1 MKAKNTTKFQNYLI
15 DKTIAVPFNNDFKLI
30 SKLGKLLKP
39 PLPFEV
45 SIYFAS
51 NPLIST
57 TGRRFPG
64 YKNFMGKNK
73 NFQAKEFDQMLIKTL
88 KKAKSYGFKTNLL
101 LNNILLGMAHDNK
114 TLIRD
119 IKKIQNYLEKL
130 YETGYLDKVTISNPY
145 LLELINWNK
154 LKNLEIKTSVNLQIK
169 DAKTIEMLN
178 ILCDNWLERNRL
190 TTIEIQKDLLRDLK
204 TLKKIKRKIKNK
216 IKLSILINEGCIT
229 SCPYQI
235 AHQVHAFTT
244 PIKAL
249 PNFNENFKFAIAKCK
264 YITCS
269 APWKIFDSN
278 WILPKDLKHYKNI
291 IDEFKLTDRNDSTK
305 TIINT
310 VKAYTTGEYDRENL
324 CKLISLL
331 NMENFLFPEFILGKD
346 FFKKV
351 TSDRKPNDKY
361 YKNLWKRLVNYNKK
375 EGIKVCIK
383 LKGLQKKNL
392 YRFIGND

>member
-1 MKAKNTTKFQNYLI
+1 MVEKKIKFQKYLNS
-15 DKTIAVPFNNDFKLI
+15 KAIAIPFNNDLKLI
-30 SKLGKLLKP
+30 SQLGKMLKP

-45 SIYFAS
+45 SIYFAP
-51 NPLIST
+51 NPLMAT
-57 TGRRFPG
+57 AGRRFPN
-64 YKNFMGKNK
+64 YKNFIGKYK
-73 NFQAKEFDQMLIKTL
+73 NFQTKKFDQVIIKTL
-88 KKAKSYGFKTNLL
+88 KETKRYGFKTNLL
-101 LNNILLGMAHDNK
+101 LNNILLGMVHDNK

-130 YETGYLDKVTISNPY
+130 YKTGYLDKVTIGNPY
-145 LLELINWNK
+145 LLELINWNR
-154 LKNLEIKTSVNLQIK
+154 LKNLEIKTSVNFQIK
-169 DAKTIEMLN
+169 NAKTIEMLN
-178 ILCDNWLERNRL
+178 ILCDNWLNKNKL

-204 TLKKIKRKIKNK
+204 TLKEIKKTVKNK
-216 IKLSILINEGCIT
+216 IKLSIIINEGCIT
-229 SCPYQI
+229 SCPYQL
-235 AHQVHAFTT
+235 AHQIHAFST

-249 PNFNENFKFAIAKCK
+249 SSFDKNFKFAIAKCK

-278 WILPKDLKHYKNI
+278 WILPKHLKYYQNL
-291 IDEFKLTDRNDSTK
+291 IDEFKLTDRNDSTE

-310 VKAYTTGEYDRENL
+310 VKAYTSEEYDKENL

-351 TSDRKPNDKY
+351 TSDKKPSDKY
-361 YKNLWKRLVNYNKK
+361 YKRLWKKLASYNKNK
-375 EGIKVCIK
+375 GVKVSVK

>member
-1 MKAKNTTKFQNYLI
+1 MKTENIIKFQNYLAG
-15 DKTIAVPFNNDFKLI
+15 KTIAVPFNNDFKLI

-45 SIYFAS
+45 SIYFAP

-57 TGRRFPG
+57 AGRRFPN
-64 YKNFMGKNK
+64 YKNFMEKNK
-73 NFQAKEFDQMLIKTL
+73 KFQTKKFDQMLIKAL
-88 KKAKSYGFKTNLL
+88 KEAKIYGFKTNLL

-114 TLIRD
+114 TLIHD

-130 YETGYLDKVTISNPY
+130 YKTGYLDKVTIGNPY

-154 LKNLEIKTSVNLQIK
+154 LKNLEIKTSVNFQIK

-178 ILCDNWLERNRL
+178 ILSDNWLEKNRL

-204 TLKKIKRKIKNK
+204 TLKKIKKTLKNK
-216 IKLSILINEGCIT
+216 IKLSIIVNEGCIT
-229 SCPYQI
+229 SCPYQLV
-235 AHQVHAFTT
+235 HQIHAFTT
-244 PIKAL
+244 PIDAL
-249 PNFNENFKFAIAKCK
+249 PYFDKNFKFAIAKCK

-291 IDEFKLTDRNDSTK
+291 IDEFKLTDRNDSTE

-310 VKAYTTGEYDRENL
+310 VKAYTTGEYDKGNL
-324 CKLISLL
+324 CRLISLL
-331 NMENFLFPEFILGKD
+331 NMEKFLFPEFILGKD
-346 FFKKV
+346 FFQKV
-351 TSDRKPNDKY
+351 TAERRPNDKY
-361 YKNLWKRLVNYNKK
+361 YKNLWKKLINYNKK
-375 EGIKVCIK
+375 KV
-383 LKGLQKKNL
+383 
-392 YRFIGND
+392 